1 MSPELAPA
9 TAPVLAP
16 ATKIVKK
23 RSRMRITSLFAP
35 TCQNDINEFNAS
47 LDEVKATFSAT
58 SGCKAVLD
66 SSREYECLTTIDNCR
81 IKKIQLLNADTDG
94 VVTGSFASGMSF
106 CSSVPV
112 AFRAINDPCVC
123 NVQFNLKNSSGL
135 LIHNHFAYHE
145 PYVSFY
151 HGEPNAGGQVN
162 IYGKKLAA
170 GTYSLDYYPDSVQSL
185 LKTITFTVKN
195 C

>member
-1 MSPELAPA
+1 MAFS
-9 TAPVLAP
+9 
-16 ATKIVKK
+16 
-23 RSRMRITSLFAP
+23 SQFAP
-35 TCQNDINEFNAS
+35 TCHDDINEINAS
-47 LDEVKATFSAT
+47 LDEVKSTFTAT

-66 SSREYECLTTIDNCR
+66 SPREYECLTNIDNCR
-81 IKKIQLLNADTDG
+81 ILKIQLLNADTDG
-94 VVTGSFASGMSF
+94 VVTDSFASGMSF

-123 NVQFNLKNSSGL
+123 NVQFNVKNSSDL
-135 LIHNHFAYHE
+135 LIHDLFAYHE

-151 HGEPNAGGQVN
+151 HGEPNAGGQVD

-170 GTYSLDYYPDSVQSL
+170 GTYSLDYYPDSDQSL